1 MSSIGT
7 GYDLSVQTFSPA
19 GRVFQI
25 EYAQKAVDNSS
36 TVIALRGK
44 DGVVFA
50 AENTIASKLH
60 EAKTTR
66 RVATIDRHI
75 GLAYCGFVT
84 DGRSVANEARSYATR
99 FRDLYGHP
107 MPVSKLNDELS
118 GYFHML
124 TLYGAARPCG
134 CSVLLGAYDAAKGP
148 QMYMIEPSGVSWGYY
163 GCALGKNKQPAHAEI
178 EKLKLSEMTC
188 KELVKEA
195 ARIIYA
201 THDESKD
208 KDFELELAWVCA
220 DSNGQFEHVPEE
232 LHKEAESFAQTSM
245 EEDSD
250 EEDDSDEDED

>member
-50 AENTIASKLH
+50 AENTIVSKLH
-60 EAKTTR
+60 EAKTIQ
-66 RVATIDRHI
+66 RVTTVDRHI
-75 GLAYCGFVT
+75 GLAHCGFVT
-84 DGRSVANEARSYATR
+84 DGRSVADQARSYAVNY
-99 FRDLYGHP
+99 RDLYGHP
-107 MPVSKLNDELS
+107 MPVKKLNEELS
-118 GYFHML
+118 SYFHML
-124 TLYGAARPCG
+124 TLYGSARPCG
-134 CSVLLGAYDAAKGP
+134 CSVFLGAYDATKGAEL
-148 QMYMIEPSGVSWGYY
+148 YMIEPSGISWGYY
-163 GCALGKNKQPAHAEI
+163 GYALGKNKQPAHAEI
-178 EKLKLSEMTC
+178 EKLKLDELSC

-220 DSNGQFEHVPEE
+220 DSNGQFEHVPEN
-232 LHKEAESFAQTSM
+232 LHKEAEAHAQATM

-250 EEDDSDEDED
+250 SDEEEEGDSD